1 MAAPL
6 VTCFDLSEFSSLHI
20 ISIMVPP
27 YIITLLNN
35 ITTLRKNLSD
45 FVIHLK
51 NIRNIFGNI

>member
-1 MAAPL
+1 
-6 VTCFDLSEFSSLHI
+6 
-20 ISIMVPP
+20 VPP